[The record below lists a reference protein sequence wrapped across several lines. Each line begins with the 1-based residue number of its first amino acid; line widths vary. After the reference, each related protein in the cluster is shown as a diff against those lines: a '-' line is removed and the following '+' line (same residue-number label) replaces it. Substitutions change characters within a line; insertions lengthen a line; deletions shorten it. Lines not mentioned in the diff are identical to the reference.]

1 MIQEAIKHVAERA
14 IENAAARVLKVPGEP
29 LDVVYIDVPGKPL
42 ERRICEPAPRNYT
55 ARTLTG
61 LCEQINHFNNDF
73 VPDGGICVFVGRSE
87 VVVSI
92 GEDVR
97 RDHISMPLVF
107 SQPFAWLREA
117 TQTGRSLTQKE
128 LVWLLRSTF
137 RNDVVPASFCTD
149 IRQVRFTG
157 GSDGQSDVGNGSEAL
172 RKSVQASM
180 AMGSGSALPEEIA
193 VYASVYEGIA
203 DVDMRF
209 RVIVAVDVNLSE
221 QKFILKVL
229 PGEVERCEID
239 AVSNIAEYI
248 RETCKGVTVFVDSAM
263 E

>member
-14 IENAAARVLKVPGEP
+14 IENAAARILKVPGEP

-42 ERRICEPAPRNYT
+42 ERRVCEPAPRNYT

-73 VPDGGICVFVGRSE
+73 VPDGGVCVFVGRGE
-87 VVVSI
+87 IVVSI

-97 RDHISMPLVF
+97 RDHVSMPLVF
-107 SQPFAWLREA
+107 SQPFEWLREA
-117 TQTGRSLTQKE
+117 KDNGRTLTQKE

-149 IRQVRFTG
+149 IRQVRFVN
-157 GSDGQSDVGNGSEAL
+157 GSDGHSEVGHGSEGL

-180 AMGSGSALPEEIA
+180 AMGSGNALPEEIGMFA
-193 VYASVYEGIA
+193 LVYEGVAEIET
-203 DVDMRF
+203 RF
-209 RVIVAVDVNLSE
+209 RVNVAVDVNLAES
-221 QKFILKVL
+221 KFVLKVL